1 MNSAYDKHA
10 PDKHAPDEHAPNEH
24 TPDEYAANKH
34 TPDEHARNTHAR
46 ESACCAAAPEI
57 TARTATETPCAAA
70 IDPVCG
76 MSVSS
81 NSAHAAEHAGRRY
94 VFCSNGCRSRFMA
107 APGEY
112 VNEHGERRLAATVR
126 GSSHAAHLSK
136 AHSSTKNTDAP
147 SNGPAGSI
155 YTCPMHP
162 QVRHTGPGSCPICG
176 MALEPLAPTDAEDD
190 GAVRSVRRKF
200 WICAALSVPVVVAAM
215 LPHVVGAHISLLTAR
230 VLRAVEVL
238 LSAPVV
244 LWAAADYYRRGW
256 LGIANRTPNM
266 YTLIGLG
273 VLVAYLYSLA
283 ATLAPGVFPGEMRDR
298 YGMVGVYFEVGATII
313 TLVLLGEW
321 LELAARGR
329 TGAAIRQLLGLA
341 PKSARRVRSDGTD
354 EDVPIDTLAVGDRVR
369 VRPGEKIPVDGRV
382 TEGRSAVDES
392 MLTGEPLPVGKGP
405 GDRVV
410 GATLNQTGALV
421 ILAER
426 LGADSVLS
434 QIIALVA
441 QAQRS
446 RAPLQRLADRAAA
459 WFVPAVIVIAMS
471 TFVIWWL
478 IGPEPRLAYAVVNA
492 VSVLIIA
499 CPCALGLATPI
510 SIMVATGRGAQIGV
524 LFRDAT
530 AIEALREIDTL
541 VLDKTGTLTL
551 GHPVME
557 RVLAIA
563 PWSEQELL
571 SLAAGLERSSEH
583 PLARAIVDGGAA
595 RGAGVAV
602 ITDFQSTTGRGVSGR
617 QGTRKVALGNLAL
630 MQEIGAVVDSI
641 RAEVDALSRTGR
653 TVMFLAVDGTL
664 AGAFA
669 VGDPI
674 KDSTPGA
681 LAALRKEG
689 IRIVM
694 LTGDARATAEAV
706 GQTLRIDEVI
716 AEVLPTD
723 KAQAVERLQR
733 AGRRVAMAGDGIN
746 DAPALARADVGIAM
760 GTGTDIAMESA
771 QVTLVKGDLNGI
783 TRAIHLS
790 RSTVRNIRQNLG
802 FAFGYNSLGIPIA
815 AGVLYPLTGLLLSPL
830 IAALAMSLSSVSVIS
845 NALRLRHAA
854 TPPAQ

>member
-1 MNSAYDKHA
+1 MNALYDKHA
-10 PDKHAPDEHAPNEH
+10 RDKHDP
-24 TPDEYAANKH
+24 
-34 TPDEHARNTHAR
+34 
-46 ESACCAAAPEI
+46 ESACCGAAPMRGPN
-57 TARTATETPCAAA
+57 RTAPKSHVHPSTDKT
-70 IDPVCG
+70 
-76 MSVSS
+76 
-81 NSAHAAEHAGRRY
+81 NSA
-94 VFCSNGCRSRFMA
+94 
-107 APGEY
+107 
-112 VNEHGERRLAATVR
+112 
-126 GSSHAAHLSK
+126 
-136 AHSSTKNTDAP
+136 

-155 YTCPMHP
+155 HTCPMHP
-162 QVRHTGPGSCPICG
+162 EVRHVGPGSCPICG
-176 MALEPLAPTDAEDD
+176 MALEPLVPTDAEDD
-190 GAVRSVRRKF
+190 SAVRSVRTKF
-200 WICAALSVPVVVAAM
+200 WICAALSVPVVLVAM
-215 LPHVVGAHISLLTAR
+215 LPHLFGSHFTPVTAR
-230 VLRAVEVL
+230 VLRAAELL

-256 LGIANRTPNM
+256 LGVANRSPNM

-283 ATLAPGVFPGEMRDR
+283 ATFAPGAFPAEMRDQH
-298 YGMVGVYFEVGATII
+298 GMVGVYFEVGATII

-329 TGAAIRQLLGLA
+329 TSVAIRQLLGLA
-341 PKSARRVRSDGTD
+341 PKSARRVRSDGSE
-354 EDVPIDTLAVGDRVR
+354 EDVPIETLAVGERVR

-392 MLTGEPLPVGKGP
+392 MLTGEPLPVDKGP

-421 ILAER
+421 ILVER

-434 QIIALVA
+434 QIVALVT

-459 WFVPAVIVIAMS
+459 WFVPAVIAMALL
-471 TFVIWWL
+471 TFMIWWL
-478 IGPEPRLAYAVVNA
+478 IGPEPRLSYAVVNA
-492 VSVLIIA
+492 VAVLIIA

-510 SIMVATGRGAQIGV
+510 SIMVASGRGAQLGV
-524 LFRDAT
+524 LFRDAK

-551 GHPVME
+551 GHPVMD
-557 RVLAIA
+557 RVLPVA

-595 RGAGVAV
+595 RGAGTAE
-602 ITDFQSTTGRGVSGR
+602 ITDFQSITGRGVTGR
-617 QGTRKVALGNLAL
+617 QGIRTIALGNLAL
-630 MQEIGAVVDSI
+630 MQDIGAVVDPI
-641 RAEVDALSRTGR
+641 QTEVDALRRAGR
-653 TVMFLAVDGTL
+653 TVMFLAVDGRL
-664 AGAFA
+664 AGAIA
-669 VGDPI
+669 VGDPV
-674 KDSTPGA
+674 KDSTPAA
-681 LAALRKEG
+681 LAALRGEG

-706 GQTLRIDEVI
+706 GQVLRIDEVI
-716 AEVLPTD
+716 AEVQPAD
-723 KAQAVERLQR
+723 KARVVERLQYE
-733 AGRRVAMAGDGIN
+733 GRRVAMAGDGIN
-746 DAPALARADVGIAM
+746 DAPALASADVGIAM

-790 RSTVRNIRQNLG
+790 RATVRNIRQNLG
-802 FAFGYNSLGIPIA
+802 FAFGYNALGIPIA
-815 AGVLYPLTGLLLSPL
+815 AGVLYPLTGLMLSPL

-854 TPPAQ
+854 